1 MCLEHPQQGNLSPA
15 ATAGSSRELNET
27 CLPVDA
33 RLWWWPAHSL
43 RLRCGG
49 QSRISTTCSALLFL
63 KNPTFCSL
71 CPSETLLGISHCSP
85 APHQASH
92 VPLRGPIFW
101 VAGVPVHR
109 LEVGAPQYCPGVLS
123 IRCIL
128 SLSDQMRG
136 TERNVLCGDLGTA
149 ASRTSF

>member
-1 MCLEHPQQGNLSPA
+1 GVCVCVCGGSSHVEMCLEHPQQGNLSPA
-15 ATAGSSRELNET
+15 ATAGSSRELYET

-85 APHQASH
+85 APHPASH

-109 LEVGAPQYCPGVLS
+109 RPDCNYCSQPDCCFTVTL
-123 IRCIL
+123 L
-128 SLSDQMRG
+128 
-136 TERNVLCGDLGTA
+136 LCSKLG
-149 ASRTSF
+149 